1 MTKNEERDLDAA
13 LRGAHVDDQETS
25 SLAHVARE
33 LERVLAVE
41 APTAPRER
49 AMFVHGVAASGHRS
63 LGAMRLAVPAFALVL
78 LGTLIGVAGRG
89 ALPGDA
95 LYPVREVLLEVGL
108 APPAAQL
115 VDARIDSAD
124 RLLDRARAQPEQRM
138 GEAHRLALR
147 AIGALA
153 SARRLAEELDA
164 PARATTLKNV
174 RVLETAASDVIVE
187 AASPGGLA
195 SPSPSG
201 DPNDDSSGPGSGSDD
216 PGDDSSGSGSGGDDS
231 GDDSSGSG
239 SGGDDSG
246 GSG

>member
-1 MTKNEERDLDAA
+1 MTKNEERDFDAA

-231 GDDSSGSG
+231 GGSG
-239 SGGDDSG
+239 
-246 GSG
+246 